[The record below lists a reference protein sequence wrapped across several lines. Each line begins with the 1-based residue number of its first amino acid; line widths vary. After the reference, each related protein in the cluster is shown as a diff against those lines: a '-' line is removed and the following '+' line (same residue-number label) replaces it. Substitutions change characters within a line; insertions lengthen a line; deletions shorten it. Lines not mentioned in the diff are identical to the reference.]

1 MKQDKELNEFTKYI
15 VKESELKSP
24 SSNFVKNVMSKI
36 EEEVSINTQFV
47 YKPLISKKG
56 WFIIFSVIVLA
67 TIAVIRNTQATSTY
81 LSSWELSFLENTV
94 NYFQFNEI
102 EFSKTFVIC
111 SVLFSLMMM
120 VQVLGIKHFYNKE
133 TSS

>member
-47 YKPLISKKG
+47 IS
-56 WFIIFSVIVLA
+56 
-67 TIAVIRNTQATSTY
+67 R
-81 LSSWELSFLENTV
+81 
-94 NYFQFNEI
+94 
-102 EFSKTFVIC
+102 
-111 SVLFSLMMM
+111 
-120 VQVLGIKHFYNKE
+120 
-133 TSS
+133 

>member
-102 EFSKTFVIC
+102 KFSKTFVIC
-111 SVLFSLMMM
+111 SVIFSLMMM

>member
-111 SVLFSLMMM
+111 SVIFSLMMM

>member
-36 EEEVSINTQFV
+36 EEEVSINTQFD
-47 YKPLISKKG
+47 YKPLISIKG

-102 EFSKTFVIC
+102 KFSKTFVIC
-111 SVLFSLMMM
+111 SVIFSIMMM